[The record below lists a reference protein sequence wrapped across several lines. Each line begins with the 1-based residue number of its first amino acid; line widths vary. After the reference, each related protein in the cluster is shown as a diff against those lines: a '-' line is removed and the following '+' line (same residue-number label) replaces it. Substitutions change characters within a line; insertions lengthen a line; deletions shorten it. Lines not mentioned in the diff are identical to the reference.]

1 MPSILKKKAMSTR
14 RYLAY
19 VLPAI
24 FLLIMGAQAGAA
36 PLRPEPGSL
45 DHANPELIE
54 RLRADPY
61 VFFRFV
67 NRSWGARVCDIFR
80 GNLGA
85 TPIVRLHGDAHL
97 EQFALTKD
105 AWGLDDFDDSARG
118 PAAIDIIR
126 FLGSVDLLTRQRSW
140 TKARDPLFDRFFAGY
155 KQGFAEPDRLPLE
168 PDIVH
173 RLRSQ
178 APVTRAAFLEWA
190 ETKMEPLGDYVM
202 KALVPGMD
210 AFADILLRQR
220 PDLPPEYFRIVRAG
234 WFKTGVGSAL
244 TPKILIRVQGRSD
257 DPADDELLEVKKLGD
272 LQGLRCLQ
280 MPTLQPTLRVV
291 DGSKQIGR
299 LKYSILAAA
308 PESLI
313 PEVEA
318 QGQHLRDWWIR
329 NLDPSY
335 RELRL
340 EDMRSIADLAGIAYD
355 AGAQLGAGH
364 HNIQV
369 APQGSPTRK
378 QALGAIV
385 KLEKQYRRE
394 ATILIDDLLGG
405 WRELRAD

>member
-1 MPSILKKKAMSTR
+1 MASHR
-14 RYLAY
+14 QRRQFHQDRYLAY
-19 VLPAI
+19 VLAAI
-24 FLLIMGAQAGAA
+24 SLVIMAAAAGAA
-36 PLRPEPGSL
+36 PLGPEANSL
-45 DHANPELIE
+45 DRATPQLLE

-61 VFFRFV
+61 VYFRFV
-67 NRSWGARVCDIFR
+67 NRSWSARVCHVFGEDLR
-80 GNLGA
+80 A
-85 TPIVRLHGDAHL
+85 TPMVRLHGDAHL

-118 PAAIDIIR
+118 PAAIDIVR
-126 FLGSVDLLTRQRSW
+126 FLGSIDLLTRQRSW
-140 TKARDPLFDRFFAGY
+140 IKARDPLFDRFFDGY
-155 KQGFAEPDRLPLE
+155 RRGFAEPDHLPPE
-168 PDIVH
+168 PDIVY

-178 APVTRAAFLEWA
+178 APITRAAFLKWA
-190 ETKMEPLGDYVM
+190 ETKMEPMGDYIM
-202 KALVPGMD
+202 NALVAGMD
-210 AFADILLRQR
+210 AFADILLRER
-220 PDLPPEYFRIVRAG
+220 IDLPPEYFRVVRAG

-257 DPADDELLEVKKLGD
+257 DPADNELLEVKKLGD
-272 LQGLRCLQ
+272 LQGLGCLQ

-299 LKYSILAAA
+299 LKYKILAAG

-318 QGQHLRDWWIR
+318 QGQHLRDWWIH

-335 RELRL
+335 RGIRL

-364 HNIQV
+364 LN
-369 APQGSPTRK
+369 AEAAAQGSPTRK
-378 QALGAIV
+378 QALGAIL

-394 ATILIDDLLGG
+394 ATILIDHLLRG
-405 WRELRAD
+405 WRELGGD